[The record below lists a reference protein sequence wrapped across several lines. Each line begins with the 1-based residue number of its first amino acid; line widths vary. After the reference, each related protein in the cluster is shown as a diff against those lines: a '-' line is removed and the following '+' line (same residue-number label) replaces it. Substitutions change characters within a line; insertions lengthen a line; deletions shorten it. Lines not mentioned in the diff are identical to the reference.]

1 MSNNISKTQFTP
13 IDDKTTSSTNKQ
25 ILDQKQ
31 IIKNLISQQQTTQQT
46 TQQSKTAQL
55 TTSSSV
61 GTIKDKEQTSS
72 EKSNPS
78 AKSSAKSLSEK
89 SSAEKSLS
97 EKSLSEKSSS
107 EKSLLEN
114 TNKSFRS
121 TNPES
126 SNFESSNP
134 KFHWA
139 RTYFDHFDNGSID
152 EKYWNT
158 SANVTTADG
167 YVQISDE
174 GQIDTQNK
182 FKISFGKVEA
192 RVRMS
197 KNDDSINIF
206 SLKPCSKSL
215 ESIEIFKF
223 ASKDKNKITSS
234 VRLDKE
240 VKDVQSQTFQF
251 DANTDLRNGFHV
263 FCVDWQADGI
273 KFYVDDLLHC
283 EMKQF
288 SEVLKNDMYLELCSN
303 STNEKSNIKTEKSN
317 DTLKDKKQGFE
328 IDWIKVCERRQ
339 S

>member
-31 IIKNLISQQQTTQQT
+31 IIKNLISQQQTTQQ
-46 TQQSKTAQL
+46 SKTAQL

-78 AKSSAKSLSEK
+78 AKSSAEK

-126 SNFESSNP
+126 SNFESAKP

-139 RTYFDHFDNGSID
+139 RTYFDHFDNGPID
-152 EKYWNT
+152 EKHWNT

-223 ASKDKNKITSS
+223 ASKDKTKFTSS

-240 VKDVQSQTFQF
+240 VKDVKSQAFQF

-273 KFYVDDLLHC
+273 KFYVDELLHF
-283 EMKQF
+283 EVKQF